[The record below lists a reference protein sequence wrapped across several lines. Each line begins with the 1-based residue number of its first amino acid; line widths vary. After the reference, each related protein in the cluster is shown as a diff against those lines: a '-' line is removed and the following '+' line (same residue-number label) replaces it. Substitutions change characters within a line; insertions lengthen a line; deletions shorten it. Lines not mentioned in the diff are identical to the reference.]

1 MVTRDYTGA
10 SEGRHTQKAARHNEG
25 KPELSQLLHFKEG
38 LEALAEH
45 CAVGRSKYPDV
56 DGVPNWILG
65 GKPDQEY
72 LDAAVRHLAA
82 IVQGEEV
89 DPETGTL
96 HAAAVAWN
104 MLTLMT
110 VNSNAR

>member
-45 CAVGRSKYPDV
+45 CTVGRSKYPDV

-72 LDAAVRHLAA
+72 LDAAVRRCSSVEYAHPYD
-82 IVQGEEV
+82 GEQ
-89 DPETGTL
+89 
-96 HAAAVAWN
+96 
-104 MLTLMT
+104 
-110 VNSNAR
+110 